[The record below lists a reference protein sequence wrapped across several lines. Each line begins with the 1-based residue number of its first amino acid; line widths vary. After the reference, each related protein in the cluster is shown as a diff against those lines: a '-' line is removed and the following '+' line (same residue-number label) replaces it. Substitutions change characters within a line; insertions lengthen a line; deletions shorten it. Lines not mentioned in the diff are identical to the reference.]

1 MTVDPRVRGV
11 DEILFEVVVIELT
24 QRRRESARVN
34 GVNALRQNVR
44 TQLTTRRK
52 RTINQQL
59 IDPLIRTM
67 QMVSESY
74 RKMCD

>member
-1 MTVDPRVRGV
+1 VTVDPRVRGV

-24 QRRRESARVN
+24 QRRRESARVSC
-34 GVNALRQNVR
+34 VNALRQNVR